1 MKQLHE
7 IMTPRFQAVPAT
19 ASLREVAIVMYSLD
33 VGMLLVT
40 DDGRLCGVI
49 TDRDIVVRAVAAGND
64 PTTTTVGQIMTRSV
78 IYLHEDDDVTKA
90 AAVMEEKQIKRLVIV
105 NQNEEPLG
113 IVSLGDLAMEV
124 GVLELTGESPTE
136 VSKRA

>member
-1 MKQLHE
+1 MKKLYE
-7 IMTPRFQAVPAT
+7 IMTTRFQAVPAT
-19 ASLREVAIVMYSLD
+19 APLREVAIVMYSLD
-33 VGMLLVT
+33 VRMLPVT
-40 DDGRLCGVI
+40 NNGRLRGVI